1 MSSSRLG
8 KPDTIQ
14 VSDITSCNSV
24 SEVFNESLI
33 IKVGPVVAL
42 NLLVEWLELL
52 LDLILGSGNDEL
64 VLSVTNVGGVQ
75 DEEDLSLDSA
85 VGCRVF
91 DLENSISIS

>member
-24 SEVFNESLI
+24 SEVFNECLI
-33 IKVGPVVAL
+33 IEISPVIAL

-52 LDLILGSGNDEL
+52 LDLILGSGDDEL
-64 VLSVTNVGGVQ
+64 VLSMANVGCVQ
-75 DEEDLSLDSA
+75 DE
-85 VGCRVF
+85 
-91 DLENSISIS
+91 

>member
-1 MSSSRLG
+1 MSSSLLG
-8 KPDTIQ
+8 KLYTIQ

-52 LDLILGSGNDEL
+52 LDLILSSGDDEL
-64 VLSVTNVGGVQ
+64 VLSVADVGGV
-75 DEEDLSLDSA
+75 
-85 VGCRVF
+85 
-91 DLENSISIS
+91 